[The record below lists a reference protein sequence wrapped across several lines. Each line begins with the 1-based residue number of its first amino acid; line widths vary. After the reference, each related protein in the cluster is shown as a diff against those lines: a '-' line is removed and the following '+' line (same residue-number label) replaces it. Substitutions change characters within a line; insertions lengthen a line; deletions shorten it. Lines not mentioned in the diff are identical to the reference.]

1 MTFQS
6 SMSSLLSLS
15 SDPKDS
21 KLKVAPSRLSG
32 SWGEGRRC
40 GRSWRLA
47 VASVQF

>member
-1 MTFQS
+1 MRFQS
-6 SMSSLLSLS
+6 SLSALLSLS
-15 SDPKDS
+15 SDPS

-32 SWGEGRRC
+32 SWGEGRGC